1 MTGTLQEGDEFA
13 GYRIVRRLGV
23 GGMGE
28 VYLAQHPR
36 LPRQDALK
44 VLAPAFQNDEQFRE
58 RFTREADVAATL
70 LHPNIVPLYDRGDHR
85 DRLWISMAYID
96 GSDAGALAQTLP
108 DRVFAG
114 DLVAE
119 IVSAIADAL
128 DHAHDNGLLHRDVKP
143 GNILVTHTRRRR
155 IYLADFGIAKAQDA
169 GTALTSTGA
178 FIGSLAYCAPEQA
191 AADHLTGA
199 ADQYQLAC
207 TAFELLTG
215 APPYPGTNLVQV
227 LHQHLNSPPPSP
239 RSRRPELP
247 GELDAVFAQALA
259 KDPAQRYRRCS
270 DFADALVDVLDSLPA
285 PPPGMAAA
293 TGPAS
298 TVVATTPVPA
308 ATSGPW
314 HQPTVSGTPP
324 PQPIWSGGSGPMIFA
339 PPQHFSSPGFPGPP
353 IRWSGFPLLPE
364 QLRGLSC
371 GAYFALEAT
380 SDPVDDLFVTGSKRH
395 LRKKLRDTWGIVD
408 AESADETVDLL
419 QLGMDA
425 PDYDPTLRTIRNV
438 AGGTPRGALVH
449 ERDRI
454 LRAAPGLI
462 PSILDTVLTVA
473 SSTRDFPEEI
483 PGSVAAWDLSR
494 LVIIVRY
501 CVFLGYLDPDV
512 AWSIVVDAG
521 RRAAG
526 VYPHW
531 GAYAAGF
538 EVGRALSRAEGD
550 RHPAR
555 AADGVFAESRPIILR
570 LLSDPTSPWIRL
582 PLR

>member
-1 MTGTLQEGDEFA
+1 
-13 GYRIVRRLGV
+13 
-23 GGMGE
+23 
-28 VYLAQHPR
+28 
-36 LPRQDALK
+36 
-44 VLAPAFQNDEQFRE
+44 
-58 RFTREADVAATL
+58 
-70 LHPNIVPLYDRGDHR
+70 
-85 DRLWISMAYID
+85 
-96 GSDAGALAQTLP
+96 
-108 DRVFAG
+108 
-114 DLVAE
+114 
-119 IVSAIADAL
+119 
-128 DHAHDNGLLHRDVKP
+128 
-143 GNILVTHTRRRR
+143 
-155 IYLADFGIAKAQDA
+155 
-169 GTALTSTGA
+169 
-178 FIGSLAYCAPEQA
+178 
-191 AADHLTGA
+191 
-199 ADQYQLAC
+199 
-207 TAFELLTG
+207 
-215 APPYPGTNLVQV
+215 
-227 LHQHLNSPPPSP
+227 
-239 RSRRPELP
+239 
-247 GELDAVFAQALA
+247 
-259 KDPAQRYRRCS
+259 
-270 DFADALVDVLDSLPA
+270 
-285 PPPGMAAA
+285 
-293 TGPAS
+293 
-298 TVVATTPVPA
+298 
-308 ATSGPW
+308 
-314 HQPTVSGTPP
+314 
-324 PQPIWSGGSGPMIFA
+324 MIFA